1 MLGSVAAISAP
12 GLVARIV
19 SLLQDK
25 LLSLELRVLI
35 THPAEKRDRNTEVKC
50 AGNDRIIPK
59 FKNRTLN
66 NKNF

>member
-19 SLLQDK
+19 SLLQDE

-50 AGNDRIIPK
+50 AGNDRINPK
-59 FKNRTLN
+59 LKKNT
-66 NKNF
+66 KQ